1 MIEWFLAFLIATI
14 IIVVGTALVWILNQV
29 IDSLPKILLFLE
41 LFILL
46 ILDAVLIK
54 SAIWG

>member
-1 MIEWFLAFLIATI
+1 MIEWALAFLIATI
-14 IIVVGTALVWILNQV
+14 IIVAGTALVWILDKV
-29 IDSLPKILLFLE
+29 IDSLPKLLLFFE
-41 LFILL
+41 LFVLL